1 MDPQNYYFQ
10 YTINP
15 DADEPIMFIDK
26 HIGFDEDDGYGI
38 MGDAFQKELLMLD
51 GMEKKRIQ
59 VWINS
64 LGGIVMDGYNIYN
77 AILKSKTK
85 VDTYCFGMAA
95 SIAAVIF
102 QAGRNRIMCDYGILM
117 YHNPFGG
124 DDDSVKAMRD
134 SITKMIATRSG
145 MTEDEVAKIMARK
158 TFLDADEALAL
169 KLCDKIEVSGDYNK
183 KRLPA
188 AKASSTE
195 QKYYW
200 REAGLI
206 ANKLI
211 ETKIVRKMKKVAN
224 KLNLNED
231 ATEDSIM
238 AEIAKIENK
247 AAKSEKDCTDKEKEL
262 ADKKD
267 ELKKKGDE
275 YDKLKGEHDQ
285 IKAELDKMKKDTKD
299 KEEADKTKAESEET
313 DKAKAKVMNLVKIG
327 KIKNEAKAIEKWT
340 KIAKENP
347 DDLDDLVGA
356 QPLNKVANKIELPIG
371 GSGDGIPKSVIAATM
386 IKNSAKILGEKASA

>member
-1 MDPQNYYFQ
+1 MNPENFYFQ

-15 DADEPIMFIDK
+15 EADEPIMFIDK

-38 MGDAFQKELLMLD
+38 MGDCFQKELLMLD
-51 GMEKKRIQ
+51 SMDKKRIQ

-64 LGGIVMDGYNIYN
+64 VGGIVMDGYNIYN

-95 SIAAVIF
+95 SIAGVIF

-145 MTEDEVAKIMARK
+145 MTEDEVAKIMARE
-158 TFLDADEALAL
+158 TFLDAEEALTL
-169 KLCDKIEVSGDYNK
+169 KLCDKIEASGDYNK
-183 KRLPA
+183 KRLSP
-188 AKASSTE
+188 SNSVE
-195 QKYYW
+195 PKYYW

-206 ANKLI
+206 TNKIL
-211 ETKIVRKMKKVAN
+211 ESKNPRKMKRVCN
-224 KLNLNED
+224 KLKLNED
-231 ATEDSIM
+231 ATEDSILS
-238 AEIAKIENK
+238 EIGKIENRAEEMENSNK
-247 AAKSEKDCTDKEKEL
+247 DKEKQL

-267 ELKKKGDE
+267 ELKKKGEE
-275 YDKLKGEHDQ
+275 YDKLKKEHDDL
-285 IKAELDKMKKDTKD
+285 KAEVDKMKKDTKD
-299 KEEADKTKAESEET
+299 AADAAKAKAEAEET
-313 DKAKAKVMNLVKIG
+313 DKAKDKVMNYVKIG

-347 DDLDDLVGA
+347 EELDDLFGA
-356 QPLNKVANKIELPIG
+356 LPLNKVANKIELPTG
-371 GSGDGIPKSVIAATM
+371 GSGDGVPKSVIASTM
-386 IKNSAKILGEKASA
+386 IKNSAKILGEKAGV